1 MLGVGCEVAAEAV
14 AACAAVAADGRTC
27 FGFVAVGLFRGRLCG
42 EVLGLCRS
50 GLPSTCRYPPEA
62 AAKALTT
69 MLVGS
74 LGNRQRPVWRD
85 VFGLRLAL
93 GTLGS
98 TAGGQLCMWC

>member
-1 MLGVGCEVAAEAV
+1 MAAEAV
-14 AACAAVAADGRTC
+14 AACAAVAADARTC
-27 FGFVAVGLFRGRLCG
+27 FGFVVVGLFRGRLCG

-50 GLPSTCRYPPEA
+50 GLPPTYSYPLEA
-62 AAKALTT
+62 AVKALTA

-98 TAGGQLCMWC
+98 TAGG

>member
-1 MLGVGCEVAAEAV
+1 MEAV
-14 AACAAVAADGRTC
+14 AACATVAADAQTC

-50 GLPSTCRYPPEA
+50 SLPPTCSYPPEA
-62 AAKALTT
+62 TAKALAA

-98 TAGGQLCMWC
+98 TAGGQLCRWC